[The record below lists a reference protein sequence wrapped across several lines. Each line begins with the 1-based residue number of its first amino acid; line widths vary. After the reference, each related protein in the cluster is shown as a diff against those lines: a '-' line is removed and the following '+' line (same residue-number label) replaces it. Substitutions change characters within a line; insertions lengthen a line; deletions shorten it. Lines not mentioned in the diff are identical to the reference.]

1 MSAHLAES
9 PVDVRR
15 SGPQAPS
22 AATEDAVASCEAP
35 LAVTALASTAVG
47 ESPGTSQARPSVN
60 PVILALVVAL
70 RDVEQRRGRGK
81 VLTHLTSKR
90 PAA

>member
-1 MSAHLAES
+1 MTSESQHQPAGTRLDGVDRTILRDRGSASRGSH
-9 PVDVRR
+9 
-15 SGPQAPS
+15 
-22 AATEDAVASCEAP
+22 
-35 LAVTALASTAVG
+35 
-47 ESPGTSQARPSVN
+47 SVN

-70 RDVEQRRGRGK
+70 RDVEERRGRGK

>member
-1 MSAHLAES
+1 MTGYAPHQQTDADRNGPSLADLRDHGRHDS
-9 PVDVRR
+9 
-15 SGPQAPS
+15 
-22 AATEDAVASCEAP
+22 
-35 LAVTALASTAVG
+35 VTHA
-47 ESPGTSQARPSVN
+47 VN
-60 PVILALVVAL
+60 PVILALVAAL

>member
-1 MSAHLAES
+1 MND
-9 PVDVRR
+9 P
-15 SGPQAPS
+15 
-22 AATEDAVASCEAP
+22 
-35 LAVTALASTAVG
+35 ASTALRHLD
-47 ESPGTSQARPSVN
+47 SARPAPRPVN

-70 RDVEQRRGRGK
+70 RDVEQMRGRGK

>member
-1 MSAHLAES
+1 MTCQAQHQQTGAGLN
-9 PVDVRR
+9 
-15 SGPQAPS
+15 GPGRTDPRDGGS
-22 AATEDAVASCEAP
+22 RT
-35 LAVTALASTAVG
+35 
-47 ESPGTSQARPSVN
+47 PGSRPAN

>member
-1 MSAHLAES
+1 MS
-9 PVDVRR
+9 RR
-15 SGPQAPS
+15 GEQGEHF
-22 AATEDAVASCEAP
+22 ATSSVLSSRVLGRDRETASLLPLLTPGSTDPRDAGS
-35 LAVTALASTAVG
+35 
-47 ESPGTSQARPSVN
+47 ARPAPRPVN

>member
-1 MSAHLAES
+1 MLVARRKADVGMNG
-9 PVDVRR
+9 PVSTGKRHDVVC
-15 SGPQAPS
+15 SDCPVP
-22 AATEDAVASCEAP
+22 
-35 LAVTALASTAVG
+35 
-47 ESPGTSQARPSVN
+47 RPVN
-60 PVILALVVAL
+60 AVILALVVAL

>member
-1 MSAHLAES
+1 MTDPRDRGSGD
-9 PVDVRR
+9 PVP
-15 SGPQAPS
+15 GP
-22 AATEDAVASCEAP
+22 
-35 LAVTALASTAVG
+35 
-47 ESPGTSQARPSVN
+47 VN
-60 PVILALVVAL
+60 SVILALVAAL

>member
-1 MSAHLAES
+1 M
-9 PVDVRR
+9 
-15 SGPQAPS
+15 
-22 AATEDAVASCEAP
+22 
-35 LAVTALASTAVG
+35 
-47 ESPGTSQARPSVN
+47 TSQAPYQQTGAGMNGLAPTDPRDRGSRDPVPRPVN

-81 VLTHLTSKR
+81 VLTQVTARR

>member
-1 MSAHLAES
+1 MS
-9 PVDVRR
+9 R
-15 SGPQAPS
+15 SLTVHPNGNPHGVH
-22 AATEDAVASCEAP
+22 TTGGTDP
-35 LAVTALASTAVG
+35 LIAALARYIAP
-47 ESPGTSQARPSVN
+47 ESLHPAPRPIN
-60 PVILALVVAL
+60 PVILALVAAL

>member
-1 MSAHLAES
+1 MN
-9 PVDVRR
+9 R
-15 SGPQAPS
+15 S
-22 AATEDAVASCEAP
+22 
-35 LAVTALASTAVG
+35 LAVYPEGVG
-47 ESPGTSQARPSVN
+47 SVHPAPRPAN
-60 PVILALVVAL
+60 LVILALVVAL

>member
-1 MSAHLAES
+1 MAFVVMVSISFLAQRPNEEASASLS
-9 PVDVRR
+9 PERVRR
-15 SGPQAPS
+15 DRVP
-22 AATEDAVASCEAP
+22 
-35 LAVTALASTAVG
+35 
-47 ESPGTSQARPSVN
+47 RPIN
-60 PVILALVVAL
+60 PVILALVAAL

>member
-1 MSAHLAES
+1 MTSHTPSQELTPGMHS
-9 PVDVRR
+9 PARTDLRDLGSR
-15 SGPQAPS
+15 ESGP
-22 AATEDAVASCEAP
+22 
-35 LAVTALASTAVG
+35 
-47 ESPGTSQARPSVN
+47 RPVSLV
-60 PVILALVVAL
+60 VLALVVAL

>member
-1 MSAHLAES
+1 
-9 PVDVRR
+9 VT
-15 SGPQAPS
+15 GQAPHQQ
-22 AATEDAVASCEAP
+22 TDTVAHGLAP
-35 LAVTALASTAVG
+35 TDPWDRCSGDPA
-47 ESPGTSQARPSVN
+47 PRPIN
-60 PVILALVVAL
+60 PVILALVAAL

>member
-1 MSAHLAES
+1 MTAVPA
-9 PVDVRR
+9 R
-15 SGPQAPS
+15 STS
-22 AATEDAVASCEAP
+22 AP
-35 LAVTALASTAVG
+35 LRHVLRAMPAADT
-47 ESPGTSQARPSVN
+47 GTSGHGSTDPWKDPEVARAARSVN

-81 VLTHLTSKR
+81 VLTHLTVKR

>member
-1 MSAHLAES
+1 MT
-9 PVDVRR
+9 
-15 SGPQAPS
+15 GPGSIDPR
-22 AATEDAVASCEAP
+22 ED
-35 LAVTALASTAVG
+35 LG
-47 ESPGTSQARPSVN
+47 IARPAPRPVN

-81 VLTHLTSKR
+81 VLTHVTANR

>member
-1 MSAHLAES
+1 MTGHTPHQQTDAD
-9 PVDVRR
+9 PNGR
-15 SGPQAPS
+15 APADLRDHGRHDS
-22 AATEDAVASCEAP
+22 VP
-35 LAVTALASTAVG
+35 Y
-47 ESPGTSQARPSVN
+47 PVN
-60 PVILALVVAL
+60 PVILAIVAAL

>member
-1 MSAHLAES
+1 MLVARRKADVGMNG
-9 PVDVRR
+9 PVSTGERLDVV
-15 SGPQAPS
+15 SSDCPVP
-22 AATEDAVASCEAP
+22 
-35 LAVTALASTAVG
+35 
-47 ESPGTSQARPSVN
+47 RPVN
-60 PVILALVVAL
+60 AVILALVVAL

>member
-1 MSAHLAES
+1 MTAVPA
-9 PVDVRR
+9 R
-15 SGPQAPS
+15 STS
-22 AATEDAVASCEAP
+22 AP
-35 LAVTALASTAVG
+35 LRHVPRAMPAADT
-47 ESPGTSQARPSVN
+47 GTSGHGSTDPWKDPDVARAPRPGN

-70 RDVEQRRGRGK
+70 RDVEVRRGRGK